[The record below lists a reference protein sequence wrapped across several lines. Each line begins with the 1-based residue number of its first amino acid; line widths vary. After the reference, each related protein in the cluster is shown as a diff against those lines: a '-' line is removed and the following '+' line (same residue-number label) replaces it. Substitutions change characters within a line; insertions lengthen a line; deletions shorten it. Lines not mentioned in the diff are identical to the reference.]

1 MDELT
6 VIGRD
11 IMKKRM
17 AAAVLGMILLDM
29 LMFGV
34 CFGIESVNNISAG
47 IKAYEL
53 TLKPSAQTGNGIKLL
68 DEDWD
73 WRLLNANTGA
83 TLFQAAYGYYKK
95 PYTFYCEL
103 RGDNTLDVYYR
114 LKANGMSGYMI
125 NESTLM
131 ILEDPTVEIMHKTIT
146 LDDNTKKELL
156 EKAKAV
162 RAADVPCPL
171 DKRIVVCDGVH
182 GTLYYKNNLYSFNYE
197 PDDGRMYSKAELRDF
212 MGALIEYLE
221 KNVF

>member
-1 MDELT
+1 
-6 VIGRD
+6 
-11 IMKKRM
+11 MKKRM

-53 TLKPSAQTGNGIKLL
+53 TVKPSAQTENGINL
-68 DEDWD
+68 DEDCD
-73 WRLLNANTGA
+73 WRLLNADTGA
-83 TLFQAAYGYYKK
+83 TLFQAAYAYYNK

-103 RGDNTLDVYYR
+103 RRDNTLDVYYR

-131 ILEDPTVEIMHKTIT
+131 ILEDPDAEVLHKTIV
-146 LDDNTKKELL
+146 LDYSTKKELL
-156 EKAKAV
+156 KKAKAV
-162 RAADVPCPL
+162 RTSDVSCPL

-182 GTLYYKNNLYSFNYE
+182 GTLYYKNNLYSYNYE
-197 PDDGRMYSKAELRDF
+197 PDDGKEHSKEELRAF
-212 MGALIEYLE
+212 MGVLQEYLE